1 MNLVTSQFSKQDKS
15 EEALSSRN
23 QVLSREIETQ
33 KQKIETLKA
42 ALENAASS
50 FGEADRR
57 TMAWQTQLNNAQ
69 AELNGMERELK
80 DNSKALDSTGEEME
94 TAAKGADKLGKEVDD
109 VGNEAE
115 KSGVKMQKLGSILKT
130 VGAAM
135 ATAFAAVGTA
145 TIAAGKSLAEMTK
158 GASAYADEILTT
170 STVTGM
176 STESL
181 QAYKYAAELVDVPLE
196 TLTKSMAKN
205 IKSMSSAQGGTGS
218 VAEAYKKLGV
228 AVTNT
233 DGSLRSSDKVYWDA
247 IDALGNISDET
258 ERNAISMQIFGKSA
272 MDLNP
277 LIAQGSDGIAKLT
290 EEAKKMGAVMSEE
303 QLEKLGAFDDSIQR
317 LKSGSEA
324 AKNALGLILLPQLQS
339 LATDGISLLGQ
350 FTSGLINAG
359 DDWSKIS
366 SVIGNAIGGIADMAL
381 QGLPKIASV
390 GSQIVLSLV
399 NAFSANMPAVITAA
413 T

>member
-1 MNLVTSQFSKQDKS
+1 
-15 EEALSSRN
+15 
-23 QVLSREIETQ
+23 
-33 KQKIETLKA
+33 
-42 ALENAASS
+42 
-50 FGEADRR
+50 
-57 TMAWQTQLNNAQ
+57 
-69 AELNGMERELK
+69 
-80 DNSKALDSTGEEME
+80 
-94 TAAKGADKLGKEVDD
+94 
-109 VGNEAE
+109 
-115 KSGVKMQKLGSILKT
+115 
-130 VGAAM
+130 
-135 ATAFAAVGTA
+135 
-145 TIAAGKSLAEMTK
+145 
-158 GASAYADEILTT
+158 
-170 STVTGM
+170 
-176 STESL
+176 
-181 QAYKYAAELVDVPLE
+181 
-196 TLTKSMAKN
+196 
-205 IKSMSSAQGGTGS
+205 
-218 VAEAYKKLGV
+218 
-228 AVTNT
+228 
-233 DGSLRSSDKVYWDA
+233 
-247 IDALGNISDET
+247 
-258 ERNAISMQIFGKSA
+258 MQIFGKSA

-366 SVIGNAIGGIADMAL
+366 GVIGNAIGGIADMAL

-413 T
+413 TQLMSALIDGFTQSLPQISQGAVTLVLALVQGIINNLPALVQAAATMQSQYDEFSSSYDDFKSDYADFQDTYKEVQNIAVSDGNFTVTYVDGSMETFNYTVDSAGRMRSITRVV